1 MKAVIVDDDEEI
13 CELLACQLKHL
24 GVEARAVSRARD
36 VLDTVKR
43 ESPDIVFVDLSLGDA
58 DGIDVFHVLRDIGF
72 LGALVIVSGHP
83 DIVLRHARDVAL
95 RAGLD
100 AKAPLKKPFRL
111 QDLRGV
117 LDEARS
123 GPAANLARVLKAVP
137 DGLLRE
143 GLQKDWIEFWF
154 QPKVE
159 LKTGMI
165 KGAECLARI
174 RHPTAG
180 LLFPG
185 QFLPSADDD
194 DLHELAIRAAKA
206 TAKAAAIDLLDGVSL
221 RFSINVSTR
230 NMKQPALIF
239 QLKRIR
245 DGAVRPVDLVLE
257 ITESDLGGDSSVCQA
272 FATRA
277 VLHGFKISIDDFGC
291 GYATFERLRH
301 TPFSELKLDRSVVDG
316 CSGDRSLRNICVATI
331 QLAHGFDALAVA
343 EGVET
348 QEDAAVLTH
357 IGCDIAQGYLFA
369 PALPMKEFAAYVRA
383 PLKPVTGPK
392 YSLKS

>member
-1 MKAVIVDDDEEI
+1 MRFKVKAVIIDDDQEI
-13 CELLACQLKHL
+13 CELLQFQLQHL
-24 GVEARAVSRARD
+24 GVEARAVARVSD
-36 VLDTVKR
+36 VLDTVKQ
-43 ESPDIVFVDLSLGDA
+43 ESPDIVFVDMSLGDA
-58 DGIDVFHVLRDIGF
+58 DGVDVFHMLQDIRF
-72 LGALVIVSGHP
+72 MGALVIVSGHP
-83 DIVLRHARDVAL
+83 DSVLRHARDVAL

-111 QDLRGV
+111 QDLRRV

-123 GPAANLARVLKAVP
+123 GPSANFARVLKLFP

-159 LKTGMI
+159 LKTGFVT
-165 KGAECLARI
+165 GAECLARI
-174 RHPTAG
+174 RHPSAG

-185 QFLPSADDD
+185 QFLPSADDN
-194 DLHELAIRAAKA
+194 DLHGLTIKAAEAAAKA
-206 TAKAAAIDLLDGVSL
+206 ASLDLRDGVPL

-230 NMKQPALIF
+230 NMQPALIL
-239 QLKRIR
+239 QLKKIR
-245 DGAVRPVDLVLE
+245 DGAVRPVDLILE

-301 TPFSELKLDRSVVDG
+301 TPFSELKLDRSVVAG
-316 CSGDRSLRNICVATI
+316 CSGDRALRNICVATI

-348 QEDAAVLTH
+348 QEDAAALAE

-369 PALPMKEFAAYVRA
+369 PALPLEEFAAYVRSPIEA
-383 PLKPVTGPK
+383 RYKT
-392 YSLKS
+392 KS

>member
-1 MKAVIVDDDEEI
+1 MKAVIIDDDQEI
-13 CELLACQLKHL
+13 CELLQFQLQHL
-24 GVEARAVSRARD
+24 GVDARAVARVSD
-36 VLDTVKR
+36 VLDTVKQ
-43 ESPDIVFVDLSLGDA
+43 ESPDVVLVDMSLGDA
-58 DGIDVFHVLRDIGF
+58 DGVDVFHTLRDIRF
-72 LGALVIVSGHP
+72 MGALVIVSGHP

-111 QDLRGV
+111 QDLRRV
-117 LDEARS
+117 LDEVRS
-123 GPAANLARVLKAVP
+123 GPSANVARVLKLFP

-143 GLQKDWIEFWF
+143 GLEKDWIEFWF

-159 LKTGMI
+159 LKTGLVM
-165 KGAECLARI
+165 GAECLARI
-174 RHPTAG
+174 RHPSAG

-185 QFLPSADDD
+185 QFLPAADDN
-194 DLHELAIRAAKA
+194 DLQELTIRAAEA
-206 TAKAAAIDLLDGVSL
+206 AAKAASLDLRDGVPL

-239 QLKRIR
+239 QLKKIR
-245 DGAVRPVDLVLE
+245 DGAATPLDLMLE
-257 ITESDLGGDSSVCQA
+257 ITESDLGGDSSVCQV

-316 CSGDRSLRNICVATI
+316 CSGDRALRNICVATI

-348 QEDAAVLTH
+348 QEDAAVLAE

-369 PALPMKEFAAYVRA
+369 PALPLEEFAAYVRSPIEA
-383 PLKPVTGPK
+383 RCRT
-392 YSLKS
+392 KS